1 MTMPGRFWTAL
12 GGAAFVCLLSH
23 APLDAA
29 EPAGTNAPRAP
40 TIVYHKYE
48 LPNGLQVILSE
59 DHRLPLVAVNI
70 WYHVGPA
77 NERPGRT
84 GFAHLFEH
92 MMFQG
97 SKHVSRGGH
106 IGLLEGA
113 GASELNGTT
122 SFDRTNYFETVP
134 SNQLELALWLE
145 SDRMGFL
152 LDTLD
157 QPKLTNQKDVVRNE
171 RRQSYENRPYGLVDE
186 ELFHQ
191 LFAQGHPY
199 YADVIGSHADIE
211 AVRLEDVRSFFR
223 QYYVPNNASLAIVGD
238 IDEARTRALIEKY
251 FGPIARGAPVPR
263 IEVTTPPITAERRVT
278 VPDQVELPR
287 INLAWLT
294 APFYKPGDAE
304 ADMLAQILGGGKS
317 SRLYRHLVY
326 DRQVAQDVGAAQ
338 QSLMLGSIFEIEAT
352 AKPGVK
358 PEDLEH
364 AVDAELADI
373 AAHGP
378 TAAEMARA
386 RNTIT
391 AQIIRGLEKLGGFG
405 GVADRLNQYNHY
417 LGDPGYLAKDLARYQ
432 AVTAGAVQRLA
443 AKTLTRNSRV
453 VIYAV
458 PGQKVVHDVPKS
470 SAEEAQSAEV
480 TPAPDDWRSTPPAAG
495 PASPLKLPTPQRFT
509 LANGLTV
516 LLVEQHKR
524 PVVTANLVVL
534 SGSEANPLDKPGLAA
549 FTAAML
555 DAGTERRGAPE
566 IADSVAQIG
575 AVLTSGSNSDF
586 SSAEVRTL
594 TTTVDAAFDLL
605 ADVSL
610 HPAFA
615 EKEIERLRSTRLTQ
629 LQQQRDNPNAIASRV
644 LNDALY
650 GPQHPYGFIE
660 LGTRH
665 SLESLSREDLLAF
678 WRRGYT
684 PANSALV
691 LAGDLTQEQ
700 ARSLA
705 EKHFGTW
712 GGSASTQ
719 RLPAV
724 RAAEA
729 RRIIIVDRGSSPQT
743 ALRLG
748 EIGVP
753 RASPD
758 YVPLSIMNTAL
769 GGIFTSRINLNLR
782 ERHGYTYGASSAFVF
797 RRGPGPFLIG
807 AGVRTDATAPAV
819 KEIFNELG
827 RIRAEDLSPQELAL
841 AKDALARSLPG
852 EFETNAEAARSIG
865 SLFVYDLP
873 LDYYGTLPQSIQ
885 AVTAG
890 EVHRVANQYLQ
901 PDRIVVVAVGDRSRI
916 EPELKALDLGTV
928 ESRAM
933 QD

>member
-1 MTMPGRFWTAL
+1 
-12 GGAAFVCLLSH
+12 
-23 APLDAA
+23 
-29 EPAGTNAPRAP
+29 
-40 TIVYHKYE
+40 
-48 LPNGLQVILSE
+48 
-59 DHRLPLVAVNI
+59 
-70 WYHVGPA
+70 
-77 NERPGRT
+77 
-84 GFAHLFEH
+84 
-92 MMFQG
+92 
-97 SKHVSRGGH
+97 
-106 IGLLEGA
+106 
-113 GASELNGTT
+113 
-122 SFDRTNYFETVP
+122 
-134 SNQLELALWLE
+134 
-145 SDRMGFL
+145 
-152 LDTLD
+152 
-157 QPKLTNQKDVVRNE
+157 
-171 RRQSYENRPYGLVDE
+171 
-186 ELFHQ
+186 
-191 LFAQGHPY
+191 
-199 YADVIGSHADIE
+199 
-211 AVRLEDVRSFFR
+211 
-223 QYYVPNNASLAIVGD
+223 
-238 IDEARTRALIEKY
+238 
-251 FGPIARGAPVPR
+251 
-263 IEVTTPPITAERRVT
+263 
-278 VPDQVELPR
+278 
-287 INLAWLT
+287 
-294 APFYKPGDAE
+294 
-304 ADMLAQILGGGKS
+304 
-317 SRLYRHLVY
+317 
-326 DRQVAQDVGAAQ
+326 
-338 QSLMLGSIFEIEAT
+338 
-352 AKPGVK
+352 
-358 PEDLEH
+358 
-364 AVDAELADI
+364 
-373 AAHGP
+373 
-378 TAAEMARA
+378 
-386 RNTIT
+386 
-391 AQIIRGLEKLGGFG
+391 
-405 GVADRLNQYNHY
+405 
-417 LGDPGYLAKDLARYQ
+417 
-432 AVTAGAVQRLA
+432 
-443 AKTLTRNSRV
+443 
-453 VIYAV
+453 
-458 PGQKVVHDVPKS
+458 
-470 SAEEAQSAEV
+470 
-480 TPAPDDWRSTPPAAG
+480 
-495 PASPLKLPTPQRFT
+495 
-509 LANGLTV
+509 LTV
-516 LLVEQHKR
+516 LLVEQHKL

-712 GGSASTQ
+712 SGSASTQ
-719 RLPAV
+719 RLPAA